1 MDHETSTS
9 VRVIL
14 CTAPASDA
22 TSLARELLERRLV
35 ACVNIMPVRSL
46 YRWEGHICDDQ
57 EHLLIMKTQSVC
69 TEELITILTGLH
81 PYGIPE
87 IIVLQVE
94 SGYQGYLDWVVGEV
108 APSCLTDQ

>member
-1 MDHETSTS
+1 MDPETSTS

-22 TSLARELLERRLV
+22 VSLARELLKRRLV

-57 EHLLIMKTQSVC
+57 EHLLIMKTESAC
-69 TEELITILTGLH
+69 TEELITTLTEIH
-81 PYGIPE
+81 PYDLPE
-87 IIVLQVE
+87 IIVLPVE
-94 SGYQGYLDWVVGEV
+94 SGYQGYLGWVTGEV
-108 APSCLTDQ
+108 APSCHPNQ